1 MKNTLIFFFVQIL
14 VSQFY
19 AQDTVF
25 SVGYPKGLIVD
36 HNIIEKF
43 LSENKPIRIENAD
56 FFINL
61 PKDRIYKI
69 ANSKGIVF
77 ENKEV
82 DKRTDFVVIPTDINT
97 GRIVY
102 TDIIEVKGAK
112 KKDLYEALKVLP
124 NSSVTYNLIAKD
136 ETDYN
141 SVTQKGF
148 FNVKLSGD
156 LHIVSFN
163 INIKIKDEKI
173 KYELSDFR
181 LYFAEGKGMNI
192 FGNNNYS
199 VNPTHVKN
207 FALETHYSSAGA
219 KTNNLWETVI
229 NSINSTIS
237 TIKTTTSKSKS
248 NDW

>member
-1 MKNTLIFFFVQIL
+1 MKKSIFIL
-14 VSQFY
+14 TVICFPY
-19 AQDTVF
+19 NLFCQDTVF
-25 SVGYPKGLIVD
+25 CIGYPKGLIVD
-36 HNIIEKF
+36 HKLIDKF
-43 LSENKPIRIENAD
+43 LVDNKTIHIENAD

-61 PKDRIYKI
+61 PKDRISKI
-69 ANSKGIVF
+69 TNEKGTVF
-77 ENKEV
+77 SNT
-82 DKRTDFVVIPTDINT
+82 DLDRRSDFVVIPTDINT

-141 SVTQKGF
+141 SITQKGF
-148 FNVKLSGD
+148 FNIKLSGD

-163 INIKIKDEKI
+163 ISIKIKDEKI

-219 KTNNLWETVI
+219 KTTNLWETVL
-229 NSINSTIS
+229 NSINSTIT
-237 TIKTTTSKSKS
+237 TIKTTAGKSKS
-248 NDW
+248 SDW